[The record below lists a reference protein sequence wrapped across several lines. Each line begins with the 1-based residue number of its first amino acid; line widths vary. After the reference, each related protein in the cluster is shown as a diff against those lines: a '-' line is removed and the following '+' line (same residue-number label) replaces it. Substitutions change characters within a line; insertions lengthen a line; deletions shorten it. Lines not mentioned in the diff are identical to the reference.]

1 MKGRKKIATMK
12 SFEELLSDLEFRE
25 TDLNGVEISD
35 YEMGERA
42 QSLLNGYQMA
52 ENIHRKE
59 LNKLSFQLNKKILEG
74 CQSKE
79 LIRFY
84 NKRVGNIL
92 DDFIF

>member
-1 MKGRKKIATMK
+1 MKGGKTAMK
-12 SFEELLSDLEFRE
+12 SFEELVNDLEFTE

-35 YEMGERA
+35 YEIEEREK
-42 QSLLNGYQMA
+42 SLLNGYRIA

-59 LNKLSFQLNKKILEG
+59 LNKLSFQLNRKILEG
-74 CQSKE
+74 CRGKE

-84 NKRVGNIL
+84 NKRVGSVL